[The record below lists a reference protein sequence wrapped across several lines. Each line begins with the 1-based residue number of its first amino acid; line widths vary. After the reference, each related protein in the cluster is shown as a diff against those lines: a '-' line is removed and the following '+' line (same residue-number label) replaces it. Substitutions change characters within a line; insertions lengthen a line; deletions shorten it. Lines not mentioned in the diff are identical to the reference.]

1 MEYLPEYAN
10 LDELKA
16 HYKRGGLGD
25 VKVKKFLNNVMQ
37 EELSPIRARRK
48 EYEQRIGDV
57 YDILKAGSEVA
68 KEEAAKTLSEVKHA
82 MKIDY
87 FDTPEF
93 LEEQVKKY
101 SE

>member
-1 MEYLPEYAN
+1 MKIYDTGVYLQNGQDIIPENQAN
-10 LDELKA
+10 L
-16 HYKRGGLGD
+16 
-25 VKVKKFLNNVMQ
+25 
-37 EELSPIRARRK
+37 P
-48 EYEQRIGDV
+48 
-57 YDILKAGSEVA
+57 VA

>member
-1 MEYLPEYAN
+1 M
-10 LDELKA
+10 
-16 HYKRGGLGD
+16 
-25 VKVKKFLNNVMQ
+25 
-37 EELSPIRARRK
+37 
-48 EYEQRIGDV
+48 
-57 YDILKAGSEVA
+57 A

-93 LEEQVKKY
+93 LEEQVEKY